1 MFAQVMRSPH
11 GAISTSLVLLAED
24 ESTASLEDAELPGLG
39 LGALE
44 LQSDLLGL
52 LGLLA
57 EDGLGLTAEALLLH
71 VIATLTESVLGVFA
85 LLVLG
90 DLVDGVLLGLK
101 GEAFQCLRNVDHVLL
116 ATCRD

>member
-11 GAISTSLVLLAED
+11 GAITSSLVLLAED
-24 ESTASLEDAELPGLG
+24 EGTASLEDAELPRLG

-44 LQSDLLGL
+44 LQGDLLGL
-52 LGLLA
+52 LSLLA
-57 EDGLGLTAEALLLH
+57 EDGLSLTTEALLLH
-71 VIATLTESVLGVFA
+71 VVTALTESVLGIFA

-116 ATCRD
+116 ATCRN